1 MDPSCQEAFVEI
13 KLVRKDDKDQSCTDV
28 VGVDKTP
35 LNGFLLMEVLGAKKN
50 SVIVRELGERK
61 QKDIGFDICSLSRLH
76 TWQSTGIFPRIFQKG
91 MNGRATSDSQ
101 YASFET
107 EGNILEEGSMLDLV
121 DYVAYPAPYYGL
133 CDEYCSLSWRK
144 EDEK

>member
-1 MDPSCQEAFVEI
+1 MLVAKRAILFPTVQRSFVEI
-13 KLVRKDDKDQSCTDV
+13 KLVRKDDKDVICTDV
-28 VGVDKTP
+28 VGVDKTHSMDS
-35 LNGFLLMEVLGAKKN
+35 FSWKYWERKRLGNCPRA
-50 SVIVRELGERK
+50 GERK
-61 QKDIGFDICSLSRLH
+61 QRICFDICSLSRLH

-133 CDEYCSLSWRK
+133 CDEYCSLS
-144 EDEK
+144 